1 MRLRGVAKMLCWA
14 AVAATACHGQQ
25 SISQGRQ
32 PHASYGKLPLTFE
45 ANQGQTDAQV
55 KFLSRGNGYT
65 AFLTAGGIVLSLRPT
80 ESLENPQT
88 IGARTTNE
96 PRPPAVALQFSL
108 VGGNRTSVVVGED
121 LQPGKVNY
129 FIGNNPAK
137 WQTNVPTYGRI
148 RSKDVYPGV
157 DLLYYGNHR
166 QLEYDFEV
174 APGADPT
181 LIQFEVKGARR
192 MRIDHD
198 GDLVLETR
206 NGDLQFK
213 SPVVY
218 QETNGQHIPVLGRY
232 MLRDSTHIGFQLS
245 QYERST
251 PLVIDP
257 VLVYSTYLGGSGTDV
272 ARGIAVDTTGSVYV
286 AGYSDSTDFP
296 LTTLGSLPA
305 GVRHAFVAKLDTTGS
320 NLIYA
325 DYLGGNSQDYGDA
338 LTLDSSNNVYVTGS
352 TGSSDFPLV
361 NPYQGTYPGAFNAFL
376 TKISASG
383 SSLLYSTY
391 LGGNGSDIPSGIA
404 IDSTGNMIIGGS
416 TSSTNFPIANAYQ
429 PIVSANQGGLFGT
442 YGFLTKFN
450 SDGSSLV
457 YSTYF
462 GGNSNVPLNCG
473 GTPCWPAPST
483 IISGMALDSAGSA
496 YVAGFTD
503 TYNLPVTAGAYL
515 TNDTA
520 QWDNAVGFVSN
531 FSSSGSL
538 QYSTYFYESSGL
550 LTTINAIAVDGVG
563 SAYITGA
570 AYSDGTFPLTSTS
583 ICDPAVSGF
592 GCGYGYVTKFDP
604 TGSRLSYSTFL
615 GPNNDFGPTSI
626 VVDTNGDAFVSG
638 STSSSSLG
646 TVNAIEAPASG
657 ANVLLV
663 EIDPTGGSE
672 LWATYLGGNA
682 DDSVAGIACDSNG
695 NLYVAGTTS
704 SPDFPTTQATFQ
716 RMLGGSADAFVVK
729 IAASSAPSVAISPAV
744 LQFATQT
751 VGSTSQPKLA
761 LLRNMGSSPLSITS
775 ILTAG
780 GDFSETDDCAT
791 SVPAAG
797 SCNLSIT
804 FAPIVTGHRT
814 GSVSIRD
821 DAAGSPHIITLSG
834 DASTGADVALSPS
847 GLVFPSVQVGS
858 SSTPQSVSLSSTGST
873 ALHINSIA
881 VSGDF
886 TQTNNCAGILAA
898 GTACTINI
906 TFVPR
911 APGTRVGALMIGDD
925 AGTNS
930 QTVQLSGTGL
940 DFTLTASPS
949 SNTVLSGSLAIYTLT
964 VSATGGPFTNAVK
977 LSCGTLPPNT
987 TCSESPN
994 SITPGGSQGLS
1005 TMTVATT
1012 SATAQL
1018 LPPQQ
1023 SRRSWIYAVSIQL
1036 SGIGLFGMMF
1046 ARPRRRATTRRAAM
1060 LLTAIAS
1067 LMLMSACGG
1076 GAGIA
1081 PQGSGTPPGTY
1092 AITITGTSG
1101 TLRHSLPVM
1110 LTVK

>member
-1 MRLRGVAKMLCWA
+1 MRLRSVVRILCWA
-14 AVAATACHGQQ
+14 TVAATCCQGQQ
-25 SISQGRQ
+25 SISQARQ
-32 PHASYGKLPLTFE
+32 PKASYGQLPLTFE

-65 AFLTAGGIVLSLRPT
+65 AFLTAGAIVLSLRPT
-80 ESLENPQT
+80 DSLKTSQS
-88 IGARTTNE
+88 IDARTTNKL
-96 PRPPAVALQFSL
+96 RPPAVALQFSL
-108 VGGNRTSVVVGED
+108 VGGNQNSVVVGED
-121 LQPGKVNY
+121 LQPGRVNY

-148 RSKDVYPGV
+148 RSKNVYPGI

-174 APGADPT
+174 APGADPA
-181 LIQFEVKGARR
+181 LIRFEVKGARR
-192 MRIDHD
+192 MHIDHD

-206 NGDLQFK
+206 DGDLQFK

-218 QETNGQHIPVLGRY
+218 QGASGQHVPVLGQY
-232 MLRDSTHIGFQLS
+232 ILRDSTHVGFHVS
-245 QYERST
+245 QYERSK

-257 VLVYSTYLGGSGTDV
+257 VLVYSTYLGGSGADV

-286 AGYSDSTDFP
+286 AGYTDSIDFP

-305 GVRHAFVAKLDTTGS
+305 GVRHAFIAKLDTTGS

-338 LTLDSSNNVYVTGS
+338 IALDSSNNVYVTGS
-352 TGSSDFPLV
+352 TTSSDFPVV

-404 IDSTGNMIIGGS
+404 IDSTGNMVIGGY
-416 TSSTNFPIANAYQ
+416 TSSTNFPVANAYQ
-429 PIVSANQGGLFGT
+429 PTVSANQGGLYGT

-450 SDGSSLV
+450 PDGSSLV

-462 GGNSNVPLNCG
+462 GGDSNVPLNCG

-496 YVAGFTD
+496 YVVGLTD

-515 TNDTA
+515 STDTA
-520 QWDNAVGFVSN
+520 QWDNPVGFVSN

-550 LTTINAIAVDGVG
+550 LTTINAIAVDGTG
-563 SAYITGA
+563 SAYVTGA

-583 ICDPAVSGF
+583 ICDPAVYGF
-592 GCGYGYVTKFDP
+592 GCSYGYVTKFDP
-604 TGSRLSYSTFL
+604 TGSKLSYSTFL

-626 VVDTNGDAFVSG
+626 LVDTNGDAFVSG
-638 STSSSSLG
+638 SSSSSSLG
-646 TVNAIEAPASG
+646 TVNAIESPNSG
-657 ANVLLV
+657 ANVVLV

-672 LWATYLGGNA
+672 IWATYLGGTA
-682 DDSVAGIACDSNG
+682 DDSVAGIANDSHG
-695 NLYVAGTTS
+695 NLYVAGTTN

-716 RMLGGSADAFVVK
+716 RMLGGGADTFVVK

-751 VGSTSQPKLA
+751 VGSTSQPELA

-797 SCNLSIT
+797 SCNVSIT
-804 FAPIVTGHRT
+804 FTPIVTGHRT

-821 DAAGSPHIITLSG
+821 DAAHAPHLIMLSG
-834 DASTGADVALSPS
+834 NATGAGVTLSPS
-847 GLVFPSVQVGS
+847 ALAFPIVQVGS
-858 SSTPQSVSLSSTGST
+858 SSTAGSVSLFNTGN
-873 ALHINSIA
+873 APLHISGII

-886 TQTNNCAGILAA
+886 AQSDNCPGTLAV

-906 TFVPR
+906 TFNPT
-911 APGTRVGALMIGDD
+911 ASGTRGGTLTINDD
-925 AGTNS
+925 ASTSS
-930 QTVQLSGTGL
+930 QTAQLTGTGL
-940 DFTLTASPS
+940 DFTLTSSPS
-949 SNTVLSGSLAIYTLT
+949 STTVQSGATTAYTLT
-964 VSATGGPFTNAVK
+964 VSAAGGSFTNAVK
-977 LSCGTLPPNT
+977 LSCGVLPPNT
-987 TCSESPN
+987 TCSVSPN
-994 SITPGGSQGLS
+994 SVIPGGSQGLS
-1005 TMTVATT
+1005 TLTVTTT
-1012 SATAQL
+1012 SAAAHL
-1018 LPPQQ
+1018 SPSQQ
-1023 SRRSWIYAVSIQL
+1023 SPGSWIYTASIQL
-1036 SGIGLFGMMF
+1036 CGIGLFGMIF
-1046 ARPRRRATTRRAAM
+1046 TRPRRRAATCRAAM

-1067 LMLMSACGG
+1067 LVLTSACAG
-1076 GAGIA
+1076 GAGTE
-1081 PQGSGTPPGTY
+1081 PPGSGTPPGTY
-1092 AITITGTSG
+1092 TITVTGTSG
-1101 TLRHSLPVM
+1101 TLRHSLPLI